1 MQVDMFQDLGSLM
14 TEEDTECPASLKDMT
29 YEVASGNAGL

>member
-1 MQVDMFQDLGSLM
+1 MFQDLGSLM
-14 TEEDTECPASLKDMT
+14 TEEDTQDTECPASLKDMT